1 MSLYVGNTEVKNLY
15 YGNKPVSAYCN
26 GEWVW
31 PNAPQAYSITYTMNS
46 GMYEVAGP
54 TSAYPG
60 QTVYFAAT
68 PGPYQTFSGLTVN
81 GQTAAKEYS
90 FVMPNGNATVN
101 VVGKDA
107 ASAITYGEVV
117 FQFNSPSNFNPKTKW
132 GKFSSMWTRIS
143 TSPNVWKFTDTEN
156 CDVNLNYMFGGG
168 CGDVAGLTDW
178 EILYGNMPA
187 FNSVGNIFGY
197 NAGLKKVHYLC
208 VNGATTETNVLFWGC
223 GNLTEAHVTLCNSN
237 GMAGWFDSCSAL
249 KTVSVGDI
257 NASTYDR
264 YNDKMTVGTIGDM
277 FYGCS
282 ALKYLPI
289 MRFNGNLYNADRAFM
304 ECPNV
309 EGGIVSA
316 YNRITAD
323 NNDVSHD
330 RTFKYCGTNTSAGS
344 AELAQIPS
352 GWKED
357 IDE

>member
-1 MSLYVGNTEVKNLY
+1 MSLYVGNTEIKNLY
-15 YGNKPVSAYCN
+15 YGNKQVSAYCN

-31 PNAPQAYSITYTMNS
+31 PNAPQAYSITYTKNS

-117 FQFNSPSNFNPKTKW
+117 FQFNTPSDFNPKTKW
-132 GKFSSMWTRIS
+132 SSLASRWTQIS
-143 TSPNVWKFTDTEN
+143 TSPNIWRFYTTTN
-156 CDVNLNYMFGGG
+156 CDTNLYIMFGNGQ
-168 CGDVAGLTDW
+168 GDYHGLTDW

-187 FNSVGNIFGY
+187 YNGKNNIFSR
-197 NAGLKKVHYLC
+197 NASLKKVHYLC
-208 VNGATTETNVLFWGC
+208 VNGAEGIGDLFSRC
-223 GNLTEAHVTLCNSN
+223 GNLTDAHVTLCNTP
-237 GMAGWFDSCSAL
+237 GMSEWFYKCSAL

-257 NASTYDR
+257 NSDTYDR
-264 YNDKMTVGTIGDM
+264 YNDKMGVNQISDM

-289 MRFNGNLYNADRAFM
+289 MKFDGHLYNADRTFM
-304 ECPNV
+304 DCQNV

-323 NNDVSHD
+323 NTLEHD
-330 RTFKYCGTNTSAGS
+330 HDSTFKNCGTNTSAGS
-344 AELAQIPS
+344 AELAQIPAD
-352 GWKED
+352 WKGE
-357 IDE
+357 E

>member
-1 MSLYVGNTEVKNLY
+1 MSLYVGNTEIKNLY
-15 YGNKPVSAYCN
+15 YGNKQVSAYCN

-31 PNAPQAYSITYTMNS
+31 PSAPQAYSITYTKNS
-46 GMYEVAGP
+46 DMYEVAGP

-117 FQFNSPSNFNPKTKW
+117 FQFNSPSNFNPQSKW
-132 GKFSSMWTRIS
+132 SKYSSRWTRLS
-143 TSPNVWKFTDTEN
+143 SSPNIWKFTATDN
-156 CDVNLNYMFGGG
+156 CDVYLQEMFGLGA
-168 CGDVAGLTDW
+168 GDSAGLTDW

-187 FNSVGNIFGY
+187 FNGCSLIFGM

-208 VNGATTETNVLFWGC
+208 VNGASTDTYFLFDRC
-223 GNLTEAHVTLCNSN
+223 SNLTEAHITLCNTD
-237 GMAGWFDSCSAL
+237 GIMYGWFSQCSAL

-257 NASTYDR
+257 DASTYDR
-264 YNDKMTVGTIGDM
+264 YNDKMHVKDITDM
-277 FYGCS
+277 FVSCS

-289 MRFNGNLYNADRAFM
+289 MKFDGNLSAADRTFM
-304 ECPNV
+304 YCSNV

-323 NNDVSHD
+323 NSNVSHGG
-330 RTFKYCGTNTSAGS
+330 TFNGCGANTSAGS
-344 AELAQIPS
+344 AELAQIPAD
-352 GWKED
+352 WKE
-357 IDE
+357 